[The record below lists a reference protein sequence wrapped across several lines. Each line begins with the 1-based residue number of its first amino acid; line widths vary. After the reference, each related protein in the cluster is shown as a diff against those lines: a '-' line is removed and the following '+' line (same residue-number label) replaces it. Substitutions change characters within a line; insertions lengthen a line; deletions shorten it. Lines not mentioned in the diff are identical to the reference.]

1 MTDVPNSLRHVLAGA
16 TSGALGVTI
25 LAPVELLRVNM
36 MLNRDWS
43 LKTAFD
49 SLKSGWFRGNTADVL
64 AASMRVGIT
73 MPTFALYKAL
83 LRQTLRDRIEPGQ
96 PLPQW
101 ATFVAGALAGCT
113 ASVAC
118 YPLEVARTRLAIACN
133 VEFGLFGCL
142 YMVAREEGAL
152 AMYNG
157 LLTTLAGVLPFNAV
171 KLSTYDRL
179 RRQATLKAAKSTDNE
194 DAVSLPVPTIA
205 AIGAVSG
212 VSAAT
217 ACYPLEVVRR
227 QQMAGNLA
235 SNLSPV
241 SAVVQVRTLCLRALC
256 VLLCLLSSAMSPQ
269 SRKRLTSLCV
279 CCVCAQL
286 VKKEGPQILVRGVGL
301 NVVKVSLGNSVGFVL
316 YELAKDCLEVDGRV
330 PPWRQKAA

>member
-43 LKTAFD
+43 LKTAFE

-241 SAVVQVRTLCLRALC
+241 SAVVQVCVAPVCLRAVCACCVSALFCHASAKPKETHISLC
-256 VLLCLLSSAMSPQ
+256 VLCVRAARQEGGPADPRARRRPQRRQSLSGQFGRLRPLRACKGLL
-269 SRKRLTSLCV
+269 
-279 CCVCAQL
+279 
-286 VKKEGPQILVRGVGL
+286 GG
-301 NVVKVSLGNSVGFVL
+301 
-316 YELAKDCLEVDGRV
+316 
-330 PPWRQKAA
+330 

>member
-1 MTDVPNSLRHVLAGA
+1 MTDVPNSLAARPRRRHERCAWRDYPRARRAAPREHDAESRLVPQDRIRLAEIRLVPRQHG
-16 TSGALGVTI
+16 
-25 LAPVELLRVNM
+25 R
-36 MLNRDWS
+36 
-43 LKTAFD
+43 
-49 SLKSGWFRGNTADVL
+49 VL

-241 SAVVQVRTLCLRALC
+241 SAVVQVCVAPVCLRAVCACCVSALVCHASAKLKETHISVCVLC
-256 VLLCLLSSAMSPQ
+256 VRSSSRRRARDPRARRRPQRRQSP
-269 SRKRLTSLCV
+269 
-279 CCVCAQL
+279 
-286 VKKEGPQILVRGVGL
+286 
-301 NVVKVSLGNSVGFVL
+301 LGNSVGFVL

-330 PPWRQKAA
+330 PPRQKAA

>member
-1 MTDVPNSLRHVLAGA
+1 MPALLLQKPLALALLLLASPCDARSAASSSCSVNDRRCKGECCTSRRGLKMTDVPNSLRHVVAGA

-241 SAVVQVRTLCLRALC
+241 SAVVQVRMAPVCLRA
-256 VLLCLLSSAMSPQ
+256 P
-269 SRKRLTSLCV
+269 CV
-279 CCVCAQL
+279 CV
-286 VKKEGPQILVRGVGL
+286 
-301 NVVKVSLGNSVGFVL
+301 
-316 YELAKDCLEVDGRV
+316 
-330 PPWRQKAA
+330 

>member
-241 SAVVQVRTLCLRALC
+241 SAVVQVRTAPVAC
-256 VLLCLLSSAMSPQ
+256 VLPV
-269 SRKRLTSLCV
+269 CV
-279 CCVCAQL
+279 
-286 VKKEGPQILVRGVGL
+286 
-301 NVVKVSLGNSVGFVL
+301 
-316 YELAKDCLEVDGRV
+316 
-330 PPWRQKAA
+330 